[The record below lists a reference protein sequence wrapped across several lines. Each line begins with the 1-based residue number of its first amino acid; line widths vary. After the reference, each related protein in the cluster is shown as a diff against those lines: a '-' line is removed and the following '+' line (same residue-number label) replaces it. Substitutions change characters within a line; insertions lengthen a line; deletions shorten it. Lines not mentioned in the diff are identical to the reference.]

1 MLGRKFCPHHASIVE
16 AYLAN
21 PDAGLPKDDSG
32 TGAPYTLREW
42 LGRQLMDPE
51 ERRQL
56 ELSEAAGAT
65 SDAEQSHLRITARR
79 LGGGSAGKA
88 LAKRLVFLSK
98 IEDST
103 TDKLIVQAVREMLDR
118 KGLRTRLPTDSAGIL
133 NGA

>member
-1 MLGRKFCPHHASIVE
+1 
-16 AYLAN
+16 
-21 PDAGLPKDDSG
+21 
-32 TGAPYTLREW
+32 
-42 LGRQLMDPE
+42 
-51 ERRQL
+51 
-56 ELSEAAGAT
+56 
-65 SDAEQSHLRITARR
+65 